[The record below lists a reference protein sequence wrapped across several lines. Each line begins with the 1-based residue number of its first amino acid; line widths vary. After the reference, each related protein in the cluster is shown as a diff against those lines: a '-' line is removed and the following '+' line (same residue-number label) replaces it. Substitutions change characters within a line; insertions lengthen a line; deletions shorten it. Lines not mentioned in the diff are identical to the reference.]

1 MLRLPV
7 RPVVNQPWQSPPPR
21 NPRHRHTCL
30 RPSPTDHSQ
39 PKKVVSELPYLGTV
53 AMIDRRSCEC
63 SLKMWR
69 SGEAPSRCG
78 KARSSRIGTNLTR
91 GSRPAHHH
99 QTINFRR
106 SCLDIQC
113 QQRVIL
119 CSHGHRCAR
128 TVAKV
133 AYTSIAAR
141 NPLALRPPCSLI
153 GLPNSTFRVSVVQL
167 LGQHRPPDT
176 RLPTEMT
183 A

>member
-1 MLRLPV
+1 
-7 RPVVNQPWQSPPPR
+7 
-21 NPRHRHTCL
+21 
-30 RPSPTDHSQ
+30 
-39 PKKVVSELPYLGTV
+39 VS
-53 AMIDRRSCEC
+53 A
-63 SLKMWR
+63 
-69 SGEAPSRCG
+69 ASRCG
-78 KARSSRIGTNLTR
+78 AAGKPLLDAEKLVVVESGPILLVVRDRHIIIRQSTFADLV
-91 GSRPAHHH
+91 
-99 QTINFRR
+99 F
-106 SCLDIQC
+106 DIQC

-119 CSHGHRCAR
+119 CSRGHRCAR

-167 LGQHRPPDT
+167 LGQDRPPDT